1 MNQDEPVILATVKDF
16 KAPSLPPPLL
26 SQRNELLKA
35 LESAKRL
42 NHIKTIN
49 LINYINF
56 SNGSVSVILLLRQLK
71 MLISGGIGN
80 FRMLEVIANLRR
92 SFNERFHKG
101 TGFRFQI
108 FVIPDR
114 FS

>member
-1 MNQDEPVILATVKDF
+1 MWRRIVCQG
-16 KAPSLPPPLL
+16 
-26 SQRNELLKA
+26 
-35 LESAKRL
+35 
-42 NHIKTIN
+42 N
-49 LINYINF
+49 LGDKIWVMPEIT
-56 SNGSVSVILLLRQLK
+56 GSVWMTSGHFIIFLVGLSSCKSHLRRNLLLRQLK

-101 TGFRFQI
+101 TGFRFQV
-108 FVIPDR
+108 FVIADR